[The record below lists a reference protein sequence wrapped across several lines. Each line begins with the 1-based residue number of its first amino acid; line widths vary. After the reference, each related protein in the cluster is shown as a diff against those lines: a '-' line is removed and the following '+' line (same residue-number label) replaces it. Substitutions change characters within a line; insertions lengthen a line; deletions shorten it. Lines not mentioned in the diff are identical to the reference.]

1 MAAGDSLENQTTM
14 TWVLLSRT
22 ARLASRI
29 SLALL
34 TTSPREQKQVSVQPS
49 ALQALPAVKA
59 SRVTPLSPPSPPT
72 PHPEFPA
79 CAADP
84 RPPQL
89 DLLWVPASPDL
100 GPYHLPVGQAHR
112 WPLRPQG
119 MFQTWAPIPLTV
131 SRLCLR
137 REDMHQTCSAMHLVP
152 SLEVSSLDL
161 LCLHTPVRLAL
172 CTTVWV
178 PIRWALLTGLRVA
191 SMVLQV
197 TTRVLLIMAVHRV
210 PTTVALVQAWATVS
224 A

>member
-89 DLLWVPASPDL
+89 DLL
-100 GPYHLPVGQAHR
+100 
-112 WPLRPQG
+112 
-119 MFQTWAPIPLTV
+119 
-131 SRLCLR
+131 
-137 REDMHQTCSAMHLVP
+137 
-152 SLEVSSLDL
+152 
-161 LCLHTPVRLAL
+161 
-172 CTTVWV
+172 
-178 PIRWALLTGLRVA
+178 
-191 SMVLQV
+191 
-197 TTRVLLIMAVHRV
+197 
-210 PTTVALVQAWATVS
+210 
-224 A
+224 